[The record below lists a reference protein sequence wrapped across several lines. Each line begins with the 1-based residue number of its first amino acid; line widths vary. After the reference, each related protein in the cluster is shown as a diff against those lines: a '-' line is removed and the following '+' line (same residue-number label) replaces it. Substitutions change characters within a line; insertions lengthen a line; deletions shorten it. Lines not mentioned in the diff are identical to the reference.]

1 MSVLNDPANAH
12 VVTWSADGK
21 SFIFLDRK
29 GFESTVLP
37 IAFKDSKFESF
48 LRKVRNYHGH

>member
-1 MSVLNDPANAH
+1 MSVLNDPANAP

-21 SFIFLDRK
+21 SFIFIDRK

>member
-1 MSVLNDPANAH
+1 MSVLNDPANAP
-12 VVTWSADGK
+12 VVTWSTDGK
-21 SFIFLDRK
+21 YFIFIDRK